1 MPRVHW
7 PGWTKQDTLLLPVPP
22 EAWPPPAA
30 PVTIDGITLQPKREL
45 HITLVGRRLGRE
57 LRAAADAGRI
67 RADAVRKAFEAR
79 DWSWTATGGR
89 TLLEAPAKRKGDP
102 MRHAL
107 VEHLDLPAM
116 AAFHG
121 DLADLLGRSLPVPP
135 PHVTLYVA
143 GSRQGIGLPD
153 RETLAA
159 YARC

>member
-1 MPRVHW
+1 MPRARW

-22 EAWPPPAA
+22 DTWPPPAA
-30 PVTIDGITLQPKREL
+30 PVTVDGITLDPKREL

-67 RADAVRKAFEAR
+67 RADAVRKAFEDL
-79 DWSWTATGGR
+79 DWTWTATGSR
-89 TLLEAPAKRKGDP
+89 TLLEAPAKRKGGP
-102 MRHAL
+102 VRHAL
-107 VEHLDLPAM
+107 VEQLDLPAM